1 MAVRYAVATGNWS
14 AVETWD
20 GGASL
25 PGVGDD
31 VYANGFDVSIDQD
44 IEVNKISTEVCP
56 ITSVGG
62 GRFYTIKSG
71 DFYLIGNIV
80 AGLSGCLDYGTGL
93 STSSRLYLIGNV
105 YGGTLSNAYGIYLSS
120 IAYSNSPVQQP
131 IIIGNLYGG
140 SGALSSAIVSRADR
154 EFTLVLTGNI
164 YAGTGAIGVNIAS
177 GSTYVSRITGNV
189 YANGAFRGFS
199 SSCILYFTG
208 VAYPSTTTWAI
219 QATTLYVSGTIVNN
233 NGIMGFLYT
242 TGCKVYIQTGG
253 SLSWQFDVENGSTM
267 TLYSNNVVGFP
278 SENDVRKDVQYG
290 AIQEYTGKMVV
301 PIEGHVIQGVEYD
314 INKIGQLP
322 VAQTINSQDVT
333 DIMSNIAN
341 IEIKIDNVDDKIDTI
356 DTSINTVNNNI
367 SNMNIDINT
376 IENELD
382 TAITNIN
389 TIDGKV
395 DVIDGKID
403 TLPTDTLNELK
414 QDDLGE
420 RLSKV
425 GTIEEMTNIII
436 NS

>member
-1 MAVRYAVATGNWS
+1 MAIRSLGTVNFDLSVFYIGLTPTYTDIALYPASTLENPPAATDVRS
-14 AVETWD
+14 
-20 GGASL
+20 
-25 PGVGDD
+25 GV
-31 VYANGFDVSIDQD
+31 
-44 IEVNKISTEVCP
+44 
-56 ITSVGG
+56 
-62 GRFYTIKSG
+62 
-71 DFYLIGNIV
+71 
-80 AGLSGCLDYGTGL
+80 
-93 STSSRLYLIGNV
+93 V
-105 YGGTLSNAYGIYLSS
+105 YG
-120 IAYSNSPVQQP
+120 
-131 IIIGNLYGG
+131 IGD
-140 SGALSSAIVSRADR
+140 A
-154 EFTLVLTGNI
+154 
-164 YAGTGAIGVNIAS
+164 
-177 GSTYVSRITGNV
+177 
-189 YANGAFRGFS
+189 
-199 SSCILYFTG
+199 
-208 VAYPSTTTWAI
+208 
-219 QATTLYVSGTIVNN
+219 
-233 NGIMGFLYT
+233 
-242 TGCKVYIQTGG
+242 
-253 SLSWQFDVENGSTM
+253 
-267 TLYSNNVVGFP
+267 
-278 SENDVRKDVQYG
+278 
-290 AIQEYTGKMVV
+290 YTGEMVV
-301 PIEGHVIQGVEYD
+301 PIEGHVIQGLEYD

-322 VAQTINSQDVT
+322 VAQTISSQDVT